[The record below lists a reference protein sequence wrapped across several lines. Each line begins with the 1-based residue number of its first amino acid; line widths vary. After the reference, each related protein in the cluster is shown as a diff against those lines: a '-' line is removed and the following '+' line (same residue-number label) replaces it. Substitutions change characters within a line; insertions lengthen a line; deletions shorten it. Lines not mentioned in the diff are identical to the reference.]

1 MAYASLSETYDALR
15 PGYPAGFVGDLLR
28 KLDIGVGSIAVD
40 VGAGTGKLSDC
51 LRVLCCR
58 VVAVEPLSEMR
69 RLIPVH
75 RDLHAVGAL
84 AERLPLRTG
93 CADLVASGQAWHWFD
108 PVPAVSAAHRVL
120 RAGAPLLM
128 LWNVWDTTVPWLARL
143 QEFRRSY
150 DADRSPAVDG
160 DVIADWFDP
169 ACWTPLERSEAP
181 QLHPVPGERL
191 ADLLLTS
198 SVFADCDSEVEAA
211 LRTEVDAVAADHGL
225 FDDQTLDIPYRTLAF
240 WTRRC

>member
-51 LRVLCCR
+51 LRVR
-58 VVAVEPLSEMR
+58 
-69 RLIPVH
+69 
-75 RDLHAVGAL
+75 
-84 AERLPLRTG
+84 
-93 CADLVASGQAWHWFD
+93 
-108 PVPAVSAAHRVL
+108 
-120 RAGAPLLM
+120 APLLM